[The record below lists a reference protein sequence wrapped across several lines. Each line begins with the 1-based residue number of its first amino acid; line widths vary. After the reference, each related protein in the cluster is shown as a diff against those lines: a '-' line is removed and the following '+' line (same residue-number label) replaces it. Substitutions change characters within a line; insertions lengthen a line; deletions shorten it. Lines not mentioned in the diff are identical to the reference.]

1 MARGDGRGVRD
12 GARASL
18 RLLWSQGGQS
28 TLEYAL
34 VLGSLLASVLALA
47 SVWRAG
53 GDGSLQRVA
62 LEAASHV
69 LGGGGSQGLRD
80 VLLF

>member
-1 MARGDGRGVRD
+1 M
-12 GARASL
+12 
-18 RLLWSQGGQS
+18 
-28 TLEYAL
+28 
-34 VLGSLLASVLALA
+34 LGSLLASVLALA

-69 LGGGGSQGLRD
+69 LGGGSQGLRD